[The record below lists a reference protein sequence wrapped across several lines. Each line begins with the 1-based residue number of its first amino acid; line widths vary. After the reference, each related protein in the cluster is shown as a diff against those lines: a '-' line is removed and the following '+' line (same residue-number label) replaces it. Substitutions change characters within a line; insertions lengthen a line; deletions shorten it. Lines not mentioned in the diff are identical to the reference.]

1 MCLGIFD
8 IKLKRIKK
16 GVFCM
21 VNYYPPSNYYGF
33 NNYSVYPNY
42 QNPNIG
48 NFVSRLVENEE
59 IARASEVPLGSFGV
73 FPKADFQEIYLKSW
87 NKDGTTSLI
96 KYCPTKEVNF
106 NQENSVNNL
115 IQKISEIEQKLDAI
129 LVQERIVVDA
139 PIAPE
144 VKTIKRKEV
153 SLNDY

>member
-1 MCLGIFD
+1 
-8 IKLKRIKK
+8 
-16 GVFCM
+16 M
-21 VNYYPPSNYYGF
+21 VNYYPPNNYYGF
-33 NNYSVYPNY
+33 NNYPVYPNY
-42 QNPNIG
+42 QNPNNG

-59 IARASEVPLGSFGV
+59 MARASEVPLGSFGI

-106 NQENSVNNL
+106 NQENNVNNL
-115 IQKISEIEQKLDAI
+115 IQKISEIEQKLDAV
-129 LVQERIVVDA
+129 LAQERIVIDT
-139 PIAPE
+139 PTAPE